1 MAIYHM
7 RVKTLSRSKG
17 NSSVAAAAYRA
28 ALLLFDD
35 KTGIKHDYRV
45 RSGVVETQ
53 FVLPEGA
60 ALWGRIPQQLWN
72 AAEAAERRKDA
83 AVAREFEVALP
94 HELNELQRSA
104 LVRELTER
112 LVTRYGFAAQ
122 ACIHAPTAPGGLNHH
137 VHILATTRRMGP
149 DGLTEKTR
157 ELDGRPGCTEQVMWV
172 RAMVCDVINRH
183 LTMAR
188 VDARVDHRTLSA
200 QAEEA
205 WGNGDAGKAIELTR
219 EPTKHIG
226 KEAMALYRRGF
237 EVEAVEENKAIRR
250 NNQQEALVRL
260 MDWRRASRGTDA
272 TLPNR
277 LLASASGGIV
287 AHLDDEDRARLA
299 LLAPDP
305 ATGSPHAAAAAL
317 LVEAEKLWNEPFRAW
332 FDKILVMTGRFLK
345 HSAER
350 LRAYHE
356 RPQFLLHL
364 KNLVWRLR
372 QLKKDSAEG
381 ERRQL
386 VLTEAIAAV
395 DQAET
400 ALEQMGKE
408 RPRSGPWAKREWRR
422 RRRAQA
428 FELKVKRRAYFVASQ
443 EAAADTL
450 EECEELAS
458 TSAQELEAW
467 SRMLMKRY
475 PAPQDAVDQRA
486 ANAAALGVAVPS
498 PVLVVGGG
506 DSGSAPRQGLGTV
519 STLTPKRPRPPR

>member
-7 RVKTLSRSKG
+7 QVKVLSRSKG

-45 RSGVVETQ
+45 RRGVVETQ

-60 ALWGRIPQQLWN
+60 APWARTPQRLWN

-83 AVAREFEVALP
+83 AVAREFEIALP
-94 HELNELQRSA
+94 HELSELQRSA

-122 ACIHAPTAPGGLNHH
+122 ASIHTPAAPGGLNHH

-157 ELDGRPGCTEQVMWV
+157 ELDGRPGGTEQVMWV

-183 LTMAR
+183 LRMAG
-188 VDARVDHRTLSA
+188 VDARVDHRTLAA

-219 EPTKHIG
+219 EPTRHIG

-260 MDWRRASRGTDA
+260 LDWRRASRGTDA

-277 LLASASGGIV
+277 LLTSSSGGIV
-287 AHLDDEDRARLA
+287 AHLDEEDRARLA
-299 LLAPDP
+299 FLTPDP
-305 ATGSPHAAAAAL
+305 TPGSPHAEAAAL
-317 LVEAEKLWNEPFRAW
+317 LVEAEKLWSEPFRAW
-332 FDKILVMTGRFLK
+332 FDKILVMTGRFLR

-386 VLTEAIAAV
+386 ALTEAIAAV

-422 RRRAQA
+422 LRRAKA
-428 FELKVKRRAYFVASQ
+428 FELKVKRKAYFVASQ
-443 EAAADTL
+443 EAAPDTV

-486 ANAAALGVAVPS
+486 ANAAALGMAVPS
-498 PVLVVGGG
+498 PVVGGG
-506 DSGSAPRQGLGTV
+506 GGGAAPRRAPATV
-519 STLTPKRPRPPR
+519 STLMPKRPRPPR